1 MFHFWRKWLLA
12 VIVIMGL
19 FGALLV
25 IWGPIA
31 LPKFFGMALYKPFM
45 IHGKAPLNLNQF
57 DSWIFGV
64 LGATL
69 MGWATMMGFI
79 VLVPFRRKEP
89 WAWYCLLIGILTWFL
104 PDTAISLYHG
114 VWANAAFNCVAL
126 GLLLAP
132 LAKTWQL
139 FFR

>member
-1 MFHFWRKWLLA
+1 MA

-89 WAWYCLLIGILTWFL
+89 
-104 PDTAISLYHG
+104 
-114 VWANAAFNCVAL
+114 
-126 GLLLAP
+126 
-132 LAKTWQL
+132 
-139 FFR
+139 